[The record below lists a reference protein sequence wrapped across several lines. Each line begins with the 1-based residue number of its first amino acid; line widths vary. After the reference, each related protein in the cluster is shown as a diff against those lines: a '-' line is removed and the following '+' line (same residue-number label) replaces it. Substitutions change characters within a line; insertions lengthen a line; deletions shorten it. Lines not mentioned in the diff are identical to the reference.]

1 VIDGDRDEF
10 FEDPDD
16 DDAYD
21 PPPPATW
28 AGRRAHGDDEDEGG
42 LGLTEEFDRAGE
54 EFDAGFDDGGYAQE
68 PYAEEPY
75 QPEPYQD
82 EGYEGEPYAE
92 GEDAPEWEDDEAAEW
107 DDGTAW
113 EEDGEADWGELGADE
128 LEVPPDEFEF
138 EEDDVED
145 EGELEVAD
153 EFATAEHEAEAAGEA
168 PPAAQHEPPP
178 AAEPPAEPEGVPAG
192 PAEPVAQPT
201 EQYDVPAV
209 EAEAEPGPEA
219 SVDPEPAAADAEG
232 EPAAGEA
239 GAEAPHGAGAAADEP
254 GGAAPSEPPSGADAP
269 APPAPQPA
277 GAAAAE
283 VAASAQETVE
293 ADTLALADQE
303 EAREK
308 AYAALKARAA
318 ERGGATAAKPA
329 APAAEAA
336 APAAAPPGP
345 PAQEPPADPLPE
357 ELTEPPKHRLWLR
370 FVAGSF
376 VVIAAMAVATSVS
389 LLFYL
394 KDIAS
399 ALEDNS
405 DTLGNVQSE
414 LEAAGGGDPQTIL
427 ILGSDSREDPE
438 QRNKKKG
445 IQDARSDT
453 TMLLR
458 IDPDDDAIRLL
469 SVPRDLKVR
478 IPGLGTDKLNAAYSY
493 GGPELTLKTVQRLF
507 PDIEINHIVNVDF
520 EGFYDAVNAIGC
532 VYVDVDRHYYNP
544 VGGEYDDIDIKA
556 GYNKL
561 CGYRALDYVRYRH
574 TDNDLVRGTRQQ
586 DFLREAR
593 QRIPPSKL
601 ISDRNELIGIF
612 TKYTTSDID
621 DPITLLE
628 VLKTLV
634 AARNANVRQIE
645 FQGSV
650 GEVYVE
656 TTREQVESM
665 TEQFLGEGDE
675 PAKEGGG
682 DKGKS
687 GGGKKG
693 KKKDK
698 GKQKDKG
705 QPAPVAPEMWD
716 ATGLSVP
723 FAQQFDR
730 YMRKKKANLD
740 VYYPTVMMP
749 GSTITD
755 ESRSYGVPDFDDK
768 RIFRGYKFVMSYQD
782 PGFISYYGLTGVNWR
797 DAPILNNP
805 SETRRIGGREYLLFY
820 DGDRLRL
827 VGWKTKQGSYWV
839 INTLTRALSEE
850 QMLAIATSAEKL

>member
-1 VIDGDRDEF
+1 MIDRDRDEF
-10 FEDPDD
+10 YEDPDD
-16 DDAYD
+16 EAHE

-28 AGRRAHGDDEDEGG
+28 AGRRAQGHDEDAD
-42 LGLTEEFDRAGE
+42 LGLTEEFDSAGDE
-54 EFDAGFDDGGYAQE
+54 LDAGLEDEAHEDEAY
-68 PYAEEPY
+68 EE
-75 QPEPYQD
+75 EA
-82 EGYEGEPYAE
+82 YEEEPYAE
-92 GEDAPEWEDDEAAEW
+92 GQDLIEWEDEGAPEWEGDAAEW
-107 DDGTAW
+107 ED
-113 EEDGEADWGELGADE
+113 DGEAGWDDLGADE

-138 EEDDVED
+138 EEDEVEY
-145 EGELEVAD
+145 EGELEVTD
-153 EFATAEHEAEAAGEA
+153 EFATAEHEAAVGAKEPAEPQAAAEEAPPPVGQPTEEHDALAAGDGTDAEAAGGAAAEA
-168 PPAAQHEPPP
+168 PS
-178 AAEPPAEPEGVPAG
+178 AEVAE
-192 PAEPVAQPT
+192 
-201 EQYDVPAV
+201 
-209 EAEAEPGPEA
+209 EA
-219 SVDPEPAAADAEG
+219 PAAADGDADPKPEGGADGAEG
-232 EPAAGEA
+232 ERDGASAPEPA
-239 GAEAPHGAGAAADEP
+239 GAGAAA
-254 GGAAPSEPPSGADAP
+254 GG
-269 APPAPQPA
+269 A
-277 GAAAAE
+277 GAAVAE
-283 VAASAQETVE
+283 VSAQETIE

-308 AYAALKARAA
+308 AHAALKARAA
-318 ERGGATAAKPA
+318 ERSRAQAETA
-329 APAAEAA
+329 APAT
-336 APAAAPPGP
+336 APPTPAEP
-345 PAQEPPADPLPE
+345 PAPEPPADPLPE
-357 ELTEPPKHRLWLR
+357 ELAKPPKRRLWLR
-370 FVAGSF
+370 FVAASF
-376 VVIAAMAVATSVS
+376 VVIAAMATATSVS

-405 DTLGNVQSE
+405 ETLGNVEASLQ
-414 LEAAGGGDPQTIL
+414 AAGGGEPQNIL

-438 QRNKKKG
+438 QRKKNKG

-458 IDPDDDAIRLL
+458 IDPDNDAIRLL
-469 SVPRDLKVR
+469 SIPRDLKTK

-544 VGGEYDDIDIKA
+544 VGGEYDDIDIEA

-574 TDNDLVRGTRQQ
+574 NDNDLVRGTRQQ

-612 TKYTTSDID
+612 TRYTTSDID

-656 TTREQVESM
+656 TTPQQIESM
-665 TEQFLGEGDE
+665 TEQFLADSPDGGED
-675 PAKEGGG
+675 GGG
-682 DKGKS
+682 RGGESSGQKRGKP
-687 GGGKKG
+687 
-693 KKKDK
+693 KKDK
-698 GKQKDKG
+698 DQQKDKE
-705 QPAPVAPEMWD
+705 QAAPQAPDMWD

-730 YMRKKKANLD
+730 YMRKKKADFD
-740 VYYPTVMMP
+740 VYYPTVMVP

-755 ESRSYGVPDFDDK
+755 HSRAYGVPDFDDQH
-768 RIFRGYKFVMSYQD
+768 IYRGYKFVMTYQD
-782 PGFISYYGLTGVNWR
+782 AGFTSYYGVTGVSWR
-797 DAPILNNP
+797 DPPILNNP
-805 SETRRIGGREYLLFY
+805 SETRRIDGREYLLFY

-827 VGWKTKQGSYWV
+827 VAWKTKQGSYWV